1 MSKARDLANLLA
13 DGSIGAAE
21 LAEGAAVANIA
32 NGALLTDKFADNAVT
47 LSKIATGGLFF
58 TQFATRTSE
67 QALVGDSGWVDHLS
81 MTFTVGKQCSCLF
94 LYSSS
99 SSFESGPVQGFARLI
114 LDGSMIGYNS
124 CVAKQSTANAAG
136 AGTVQWDRQ
145 NIGAGSHTIKVQL
158 RNTQGSSTW
167 RTPYWNV
174 DGQTANTL
182 GALFYA

>member
-13 DGSIGAAE
+13 DGSITADE

-32 NGALLTDKFADNAVT
+32 NGSLVTAKLADSAVT
-47 LSKIATGGLFF
+47 LPKLAYGGLFF

-67 QALVGDSGWVDHLS
+67 HALIGDSGWVDHLS
-81 MTFTVGKQCSCLF
+81 MSFTVGKQCNALF

-114 LDGSMIGYNS
+114 LDGTMIGYNS

-145 NIGAGSHTIKVQL
+145 SLAAGSHTIKVQL
-158 RNTQGSSTW
+158 RNTQATSTW
-167 RTPYWNV
+167 RTPYWNI